1 MPEDM
6 LIHFNVPSSEEK
18 LKNETWL
25 DGSSASHNTVMY
37 LSLPGDSPTTD
48 RIFGAFEHLTLIGAL
63 SHEKDDL
70 LVLLPF
76 RPRVPWEDIIIWIDT
91 DAFVKNPIAAS
102 RAAID
107 ALDIKERERREGL
120 LRIYKREVIWNY
132 NESVVL
138 FNVLEDA
145 RDRVKKMHKGGG

>member
-1 MPEDM
+1 M
-6 LIHFNVPSSEEK
+6 
-18 LKNETWL
+18 
-25 DGSSASHNTVMY
+25 
-37 LSLPGDSPTTD
+37 
-48 RIFGAFEHLTLIGAL
+48 
-63 SHEKDDL
+63 
-70 LVLLPF
+70 LLPF